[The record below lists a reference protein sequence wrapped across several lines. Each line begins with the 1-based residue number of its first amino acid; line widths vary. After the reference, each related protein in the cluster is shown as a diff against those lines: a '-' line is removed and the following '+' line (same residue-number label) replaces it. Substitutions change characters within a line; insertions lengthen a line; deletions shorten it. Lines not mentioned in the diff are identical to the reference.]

1 MKRAH
6 CAHLFFAAFAL
17 IAAVALPGASLAQP
31 AAPGQGEALLKA
43 LVEQAKKDLRDAVNH
58 EIQFQ
63 KARGLASIVKRLM
76 SLPDGQEIT
85 FDLFYDAGMFYI
97 GDPDTVAEKLKGFW
111 DEVGGFG
118 TLMYVAGK
126 GWADR
131 ERRHRSMKLFM
142 DEVAPKV
149 RHLDA
154 DARLRQAAAE

>member
-1 MKRAH
+1 M
-6 CAHLFFAAFAL
+6 C
-17 IAAVALPGASLAQP
+17 SS
-31 AAPGQGEALLKA
+31 
-43 LVEQAKKDLRDAVNH
+43 DLRERAPINFEIVAVNLD
-58 EIQFQ
+58 Q
-63 KARGLASIVKRLM
+63 KQPNFPADVLPAYLEKLGVPFHIENQDTYSIVKRLM

-142 DEVAPKV
+142 EQVAPQ
-149 RHLDA
+149 
-154 DARLRQAAAE
+154 LRGLEPTRQLAS